1 MNLDISPSYLTR
13 FFKAF
18 YVVLES
24 FESLPAANLFCW
36 LKNECEITQLED
48 KKGPYIYR
56 SRQEV
61 SSQFRSLSPY
71 QVDQA
76 MKLLEQEHLIIRD
89 RQQYGFRFRIHPDAD
104 QVIQAKWEEWQAIK
118 QQKLSSQ
125 NLKIETSQATQNHK
139 KKGKR
144 TPQSSKIETTH
155 SNQNS
160 NFETAQKESQSSR
173 NETTLKVISQNF
185 NSKSSDNAKSQSSK
199 IYNSDENQSSK
210 IYNSAP
216 GQNPKIYNSAPK
228 TLYKE
233 LANLEEQG
241 SYKEL
246 AKRNIVREN
255 RSSAEPFNSESK
267 PVEARTRVDDPP
279 RFASEPS
286 CPLNAGDDYREE
298 LSPEELDYQDRQE
311 RDRKEADQYFDSL
324 PDEWFQQ
331 KEDQLQK
338 DMKAYQAIKAD
349 YPDYPTCPV
358 SREHSYES
366 VPWEE
371 LGNPEET
378 PSVSDDTCQDFT
390 NFELE
395 ERISAPQEEPMALK
409 LKQPNSA
416 AKEEMPQANSHPT
429 HSEVQADKESNSDSP
444 KPDSVKAPSSQKQT
458 KPTKKKSSGKR
469 KKKSGS
475 KRLSKD
481 KKEELLRNFAGED
494 TVLLDVLHSW
504 VDIRLGKRAVESAG
518 AYQRQFNLINECAR
532 EAKVSR
538 AALVNHMVN
547 KEWKGCYA
555 LDSNY
560 AIENC
565 KKEWKLYCRV
575 HELSYTDT
583 VEWTMPV
590 ETPMWEYVS
599 ESGMKDDDLL
609 QTPWYKLKPS
619 EKARVNYLEDHPEML
634 ITRRGLPIQKE
645 KLDQCRKRRWEPKP
659 EPAAYSGD
667 DVLPF

>member
-1 MNLDISPSYLTR
+1 MNSDFSNNC

-18 YVVLES
+18 NIVVES
-24 FESLPAANLFCW
+24 FESLPAAILFCW
-36 LKNECEITQLED
+36 FKNECEMSKLENETG
-48 KKGPYIYR
+48 KFIYR
-56 SRQEV
+56 SQKEIIE
-61 SSQFRSLSPY
+61 QFRSLGRR
-71 QVDQA
+71 QVEQA
-76 MKLLEQEHLIIRD
+76 LSWLEEENLIIRE
-89 RQQYGFRFRIHPDAD
+89 RKQYGFLIQIHPDAD
-104 QVIQAKWEEWQAIK
+104 AVIRSKSKEWQAEK
-118 QQKLSSQ
+118 SQKIGEKVSCQ
-125 NLKIETSQATQNHK
+125 NVQIAYSEISKSNHENVHSEHSEGDKTSFENAQTVHSKASFEGHDLPTKAETQNVHSEHSVDK
-139 KKGKR
+139 NVHSDAR
-144 TPQSSKIETTH
+144 NVHSASKNVH
-155 SNQNS
+155 SA
-160 NFETAQKESQSSR
+160 F
-173 NETTLKVISQNF
+173 L
-185 NSKSSDNAKSQSSK
+185 
-199 IYNSDENQSSK
+199 
-210 IYNSAP
+210 
-216 GQNPKIYNSAPK
+216 
-228 TLYKE
+228 LYKE
-233 LANLEEQG
+233 QRRTNEELSRTKHKVRQTTKTV
-241 SYKEL
+241 KE
-246 AKRNIVREN
+246 
-255 RSSAEPFNSESK
+255 SSSPN
-267 PVEARTRVDDPP
+267 PTLMTQLGDGPTRV
-279 RFASEPS
+279 ASEPS
-286 CPLNAGDDYREE
+286 HPLNAGDDYCEE
-298 LSPEELDYQDRQE
+298 LSQEELDYQDRQE

-331 KEDQLQK
+331 EEDQLQK
-338 DMKAYQAIKAD
+338 DMEAYQAMKAD

-371 LGNPEET
+371 LGDPEET
-378 PSVSDDTCQDFT
+378 LSVSDDTCQNSTDS
-390 NFELE
+390 ELE
-395 ERISAPQEEPMALK
+395 ERIFAPQEEPTAPK
-409 LKQPNSA
+409 LKQPDSA
-416 AKEEMPQANSHPT
+416 AKEEMPQADSHRT
-429 HSEVQADKESNSDSP
+429 HFAVQADKESHSDFP
-444 KPDSVKAPSSQKQT
+444 KPNSAKEPSSSQKPKQA
-458 KPTKKKSSGKR
+458 KKKSAGKR
-469 KKKSGS
+469 KKKSSS
-475 KRLSKD
+475 KRLSKEE
-481 KKEELLRNFAGED
+481 KEELLQNFAGED
-494 TVLLDVLHSW
+494 KVLLDVLHSW

-575 HELSYTDT
+575 HELSYADT

-634 ITRRGLPIQKE
+634 INKRGLPIQKE